1 MESERSVQLMAPLT
15 ARIYLEAYY
24 DLSDP
29 QSAED
34 LLPLLDEFNRW
45 HTIPVATLQ
54 DTWPEGEWEEPEFD
68 QGGGDEVAV
77 PELEKPGTAKTLRD
91 GAMATVLQALLDAS
105 DEDAGLLSEAELL
118 TDFLPRLKDRLY
130 EQANALEPSPHLLN
144 LLCRALEDHD
154 DVDLSP
160 FKAFSAEDLS
170 LVVSRLRKHGKMIT
184 LCVSNR
190 PDVTEED
197 LKLVLRD
204 AADLKAL
211 YILEAPQISVQG
223 MSMFL
228 SDCDLYHSDLLRQA
242 IKPQPLRSDTGID
255 WDSDDVLSTG
265 QACRGND
272 VSQLVWLA
280 ITERQALDKD
290 NRLDSGLF
298 DWKSLRQPK
307 VGCSGSGLR
316 YKRYPLDMPL
326 PTFKTVAG
334 LLRLLNWGSS
344 SELYNPERWSRGA
357 AFSFAMASSIPGGND
372 LGVGPVGGGKGFGI
386 GTLGK
391 RLYLDS
397 TRERIHS
404 SDAHAHL
411 EPGRWAIVLIHE
423 AFDAPS
429 QRYLDECQR
438 GESAGA
444 DSGSEDDNP
453 LEQPKGGEQS
463 MERAMALLLGP
474 EDPFED
480 KGKNQNLPFRAI
492 KRLRYALVTPSIE
505 SNPSGHEFIVADI
518 PTYLE
523 HVIEKMQDKGNAGDL
538 QKLIEV
544 WNSRIATIDTADF
557 YGDEDIHD
565 ILPEVFPLRETAPSG
580 SQPE

>member
-1 MESERSVQLMAPLT
+1 MGQRHQLFVIASINARYRTLCAIHHQWLYGHTALRRCLGTLQIFADPANRIPLEQELIAAQRQDDDFWTPPEDGFHEKNVHVPFPFIATCLITGASFGPDDGYYHPVLVENFYMAYDEGDNNNGITVFDITEPSNVRYCFVDFYGMESERSVQLMAPLT

-34 LLPLLDEFNRW
+34 LPPLLDEFNRW

-54 DTWPEGEWEEPEFD
+54 DTWPEGEWEEPEFG

-91 GAMATVLQALLDAS
+91 GAMATVLKALLDAP

-184 LCVSNR
+184 LCMSNR
-190 PDVTEED
+190 PDLTEED
-197 LKLVLRD
+197 LKLVLHD

-272 VSQLVWLA
+272 VSQLVWVG
-280 ITERQALDKD
+280 ITERQSEGA
-290 NRLDSGLF
+290 
-298 DWKSLRQPK
+298 SLQAFAA
-307 VGCSGSGLR
+307 S
-316 YKRYPLDMPL
+316 
-326 PTFKTVAG
+326 
-334 LLRLLNWGSS
+334 
-344 SELYNPERWSRGA
+344 LY
-357 AFSFAMASSIPGGND
+357 
-372 LGVGPVGGGKGFGI
+372 
-386 GTLGK
+386 
-391 RLYLDS
+391 
-397 TRERIHS
+397 
-404 SDAHAHL
+404 
-411 EPGRWAIVLIHE
+411 IV
-423 AFDAPS
+423 
-429 QRYLDECQR
+429 
-438 GESAGA
+438 
-444 DSGSEDDNP
+444 
-453 LEQPKGGEQS
+453 
-463 MERAMALLLGP
+463 
-474 EDPFED
+474 
-480 KGKNQNLPFRAI
+480 
-492 KRLRYALVTPSIE
+492 
-505 SNPSGHEFIVADI
+505 
-518 PTYLE
+518 
-523 HVIEKMQDKGNAGDL
+523 
-538 QKLIEV
+538 
-544 WNSRIATIDTADF
+544 
-557 YGDEDIHD
+557 
-565 ILPEVFPLRETAPSG
+565 
-580 SQPE
+580 